1 MLSVWRLCSLNTL
14 HRPSGVFMLTSALP
28 SGASVHFYGRVVGS
42 EEVWT
47 GLCGAENS
55 LKDQAVVDPLPV
67 GREPDREFADKLLVG
82 RVEIEL
88 DRLPSH
94 GRRNGHSGPPC
105 GRIGLRGGFR
115 FLFFWLGGTH
125 RALQFRRRGGC
136 MGRSLRQYLQ
146 KILGFTVFFHSL
158 NSLWTLHTVRRVHI
172 MYRVPSMKPPVARPL
187 RVRSRRVRT
196 NPARL
201 RADNIPVR

>member
-115 FLFFWLGGTH
+115 FLFFWLGELTG
-125 RALQFRRRGGC
+125 RSSFGGAGGAWGVLCANIFRRSSVLLC
-136 MGRSLRQYLQ
+136 
-146 KILGFTVFFHSL
+146 FFIVSIVCGHS
-158 NSLWTLHTVRRVHI
+158 TLCGEYTSCTECHQ
-172 MYRVPSMKPPVARPL
+172 
-187 RVRSRRVRT
+187 
-196 NPARL
+196 
-201 RADNIPVR
+201 